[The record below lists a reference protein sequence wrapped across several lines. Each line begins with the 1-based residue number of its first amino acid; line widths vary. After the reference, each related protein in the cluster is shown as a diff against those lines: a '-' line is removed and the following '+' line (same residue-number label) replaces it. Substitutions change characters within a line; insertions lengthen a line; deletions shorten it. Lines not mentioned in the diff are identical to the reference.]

1 MKKVKA
7 CVGLSMIHFA
17 PFNGSTFDTPV
28 QILHAKK
35 IENKFKYEN
44 IQEWAD
50 NIAVINEYL
59 YGGGEGSL
67 TTLGLSKE
75 ERVLLFGNK
84 SVKGGIAVSD
94 TDSAPI
100 GALLFERRLV
110 GGYRR
115 LYVVYACKCAPV
127 DVSGSTIE
135 EGKGEYETTGIEY
148 SISSC
153 EHEGVN
159 LVYFY
164 VDTNDPTVDQEQ
176 ITNWFKAV
184 QFPKELEELKELIVD
199 ESDADNSSTS
209 FDGTGRIR
217 VAKAKSNTD
226 TNKKATV
233 TKKSKTTKQVA
244 EKEEVKENEETK
256 EAQK

>member
-1 MKKVKA
+1 MSKVKS
-7 CVGLSMIHFA
+7 CIGLSKIHFA
-17 PFNGSTFDTPV
+17 PFNGSTFETPV
-28 QILHAKK
+28 RIYHAKK
-35 IENKFKYEN
+35 IDNKFKYEN
-44 IQEWAD
+44 LQEWGD
-50 NIAVINEYL
+50 NIAVINDYL

-84 SVKGGIAVSD
+84 AVKGGVAIAD

-100 GALLFERRLV
+100 GAFLFARRLY
-110 GGYRR
+110 GGGER
-115 LYVVYACKCAPV
+115 LYVVYACKCSPT
-127 DVSGSTIE
+127 DLSGETIE
-135 EGKGEYETTGIEY
+135 EGKGNYETNEIEY

-159 LVYFY
+159 LIAFY
-164 VDTNDPTVDQEQ
+164 VDTTDPTVDQEQ

-184 QFPKELEELKELIVD
+184 QFPKELEELKAIKID
-199 ESDADNSSTS
+199 EADVDNSSTS

-217 VAKAKSNTD
+217 VAKAKSNTE
-226 TNKKATV
+226 TNKK
-233 TKKSKTTKQVA
+233 SKATKQVA